1 MSLPHDVE
9 SGMRILNR
17 VPWPFLSVGRQRQ
30 RPFFASSTS
39 TSGPPV
45 TRILGS
51 PTRAP
56 EARCPAFATGDAVFL
71 ARSIRHTV
79 LFWASSTYGAPS
91 EPWTS
96 EVSLTGWSAGNWN
109 TSFERTATTP

>member
-1 MSLPHDVE
+1 MSLPQDDE
-9 SGMRILNR
+9 SGIRILTR
-17 VPWPFLSVGRQRQ
+17 VPLPLRSVGRHRQ
-30 RPFFASSTS
+30 RLFFASSTR

-56 EARCPAFATGDAVFL
+56 EARCPAFATGDAVFF
-71 ARSIRHTV
+71 ARSMRHTV
-79 LFWASSTYGAPS
+79 LLWASSTYGAPS

-96 EVSLTGWSAGNWN
+96 EVSLTGWSAGN
-109 TSFERTATTP
+109 